1 MLIIACNV
9 YFIQTQQSFVCGGA
23 ITIQATVYDT
33 YFIYDQCVRYQA
45 LYMS

>member
-1 MLIIACNV
+1 M
-9 YFIQTQQSFVCGGA
+9 FILYKHSSHLWGGT

-33 YFIYDQCVRYQA
+33 YFTYDQCVRYQA